1 MTLSIPT
8 QSLWLIALHETP
20 GIGWLSIQRLAEL
33 AAERDI
39 QGEAL
44 FELSEK
50 QWLDFGAEAKLA
62 SAAGQLQ
69 LTSASERIKVL
80 EKKGIVP
87 ITFFDREYPTLMKE
101 IAQPPWVLYTIGRR
115 ELLHQF
121 GIAVVGTRLPTSYGR
136 IVCER
141 ISGSLAELGVCL
153 ISGMAR
159 GIDGYCH
166 REALKRGGS
175 TIAVLGAGIDVVYPP
190 EHRQLYQEIAGQ
202 GLVIS
207 EFPPGT
213 RPSPGLFPLRNRI
226 IAGLSRGV
234 LIVEAAE
241 RSGSLIT
248 ANQALENGRDVFAV
262 PGPITSPKSA
272 GTFELI
278 KNGAKPCASA
288 EDILEEYS
296 HLFVPAAA
304 ESAKKEVHEK
314 LTKEERKI
322 YVILEQGD
330 ASIDEL
336 QRKTSWEFGLLHSVL
351 LSLIIKSQ
359 VKSLSGALYTWIGDR
374 SADPNLH

>member
-1 MTLSIPT
+1 MTTLSAR
-8 QSLWLIALHETP
+8 SLWLIALHETP
-20 GIGWLSIQRLAEL
+20 GIGWLSIQRLVQLANRHEL
-33 AAERDI
+33 QDEV
-39 QGEAL
+39 L
-44 FELSEK
+44 FELSK
-50 QWLDFGAEAKLA
+50 QQWLELGAEPKLA
-62 SAAGQLQ
+62 AAAGLVQREKAQ
-69 LTSASERIKVL
+69 ERIHLLSKR
-80 EKKGIVP
+80 GIVP
-87 ITFFDREYPTLMKE
+87 CTFFDNEYPPLMKE
-101 IAQPPWVLYTIGRR
+101 TGQPPWVLYTIGRQ
-115 ELLHQF
+115 ELMLDF
-121 GIAVVGTRLPTSYGR
+121 GIAVVGTRMPTTYGR

-141 ISGSLAELGVCL
+141 ISGSLAERGVCL

-159 GIDGYCH
+159 GIDGICH
-166 REALKRGGS
+166 REVLRRGGS
-175 TIAVLGAGIDVVYPP
+175 TIAVLGAGVDVAYPP
-190 EHRQLYQEIAGQ
+190 EHRQLHEEIASR

-248 ANQALENGRDVFAV
+248 ANYALENGRDVFAV

-272 GTFELI
+272 GTFELM
-278 KNGAKPCASA
+278 KSGAKPCANA

-296 HLFVPAAA
+296 HLFVSAPA
-304 ESAKKEVHEK
+304 EREKKEVHEK

-336 QRKTSWEFGLLHSVL
+336 QQKTSWEFGLLHSVL

-359 VKSLSGALYTWIGDR
+359 VKSLSGALYTWTGDR
-374 SADPNLH
+374 FADPDLH